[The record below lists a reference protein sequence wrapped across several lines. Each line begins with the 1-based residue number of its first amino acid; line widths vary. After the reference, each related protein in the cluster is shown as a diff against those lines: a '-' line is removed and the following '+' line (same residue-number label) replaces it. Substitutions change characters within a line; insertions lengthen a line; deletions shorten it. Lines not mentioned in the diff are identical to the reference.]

1 MNILTT
7 ISRISC
13 AALILMGS
21 LTSMTSCKSNS
32 PGPDTE
38 NPGGP
43 TAGKSGYLLGKVT
56 DPQGNPLPRATVY
69 TENDVFK
76 GRGVEVSSGA
86 DGTYKIQLVK
96 DLGQWNVRGYILK
109 QYNGKVYKIQLDPE
123 NPDSFT
129 EAEKPV
135 RNFQWKLTGHIPDL
149 SLDLYYGGTMEMFR
163 DLNANELYDNENVEF
178 TFKPEGKLID
188 GSTGKTLKIQAKKRY
203 NTIIKDIPIGRY
215 TVTAI
220 YKPTGEQLLVSDA
233 WGDDFVNYK
242 PSVTMDFLGTESAV
256 RSNSMGIGFT
266 NRKK

>member
-1 MNILTT
+1 MLTV
-7 ISRISC
+7 IPRLGC
-13 AALILMGS
+13 AALILMGC

-32 PGPDTE
+32 PGPEAE
-38 NPGGP
+38 NPGGSSQ
-43 TAGKSGYLLGKVT
+43 GKSGYLLGKVT

-76 GRGVEVSSGA
+76 GRGVETSSSS

-129 EAEKPV
+129 EDEKPV

-149 SLDLYYGGTMEMFR
+149 SLDLYYGGTMELFR
-163 DLNANELYDNENVEF
+163 DPNVINLNDTENIEF
-178 TFKPEGKLID
+178 TLKPVGTLID
-188 GSTGKTLKIQAKKRY
+188 GSTGKTLKVQAKKRAY
-203 NTIIKDIPIGRY
+203 AIKDIPLGRY
-215 TVTAI
+215 SVTAI
-220 YKPTGEQLLVSDA
+220 YKPTGEQLQVCDA
-233 WGDDFVNYK
+233 WGDDYVYK

-266 NRKK
+266 NRK